1 MTDVLDQSIED
12 ELLAY
17 LVDEDEEPSTER
29 VAENYH
35 QSTTATILVPVKVKY
50 HHPSGSLYS
59 FSLPDRE
66 TIEAALKEQA

>member
-1 MTDVLDQSIED
+1 MADQLDQSIED

-17 LVDEDEEPSTER
+17 LVEEDEEPPTDR
-29 VAENYH
+29 VVDNYH
-35 QSTTATILVPVKVKY
+35 KSTTATILVPVKVRY

-66 TIEAALKEQA
+66 TIETALKEQA